1 MFAAASSASQK
12 TEHLPSWAALL
23 ERFYR
28 RMSLPLPSV
37 AHLKDQEVPHPY
49 QRLLVHS
56 HDMTPTLEAFYR
68 LPMRIALLS
77 REREEGWYLREV
89 ILKPL
94 SEARPVEYGVIQIY
108 LEHLPE
114 AARQR
119 VLEEE
124 RPLGNIL
131 QTEAI
136 PHLSWPQAF
145 FRVEADP
152 HMARVLGL
160 RQPCALYGRRNIL
173 LDVSRRLLADVLE
186 VLAPVDNTQTP

>member
-23 ERFYR
+23 ERFYK

-37 AHLKDQEVPHPY
+37 AHLKDHEVPHPY
-49 QRLLVHS
+49 HRLLVHS

-77 REREEGWYLREV
+77 REREEGAYLREV
-89 ILKPL
+89 ILKPQ
-94 SEARPVEYGVIQIY
+94 SEGQPVEYGVIQIY

-119 VLEEE
+119 VHEEE

-145 FRVEADP
+145 FRVESDT
-152 HMARVLGL
+152 HMARVLCL

-173 LDVSRRLLADVLE
+173 LDDSRRLLADVLE
-186 VLAPVDNTQTP
+186 VLAPVDNTQTA

>member
-1 MFAAASSASQK
+1 MFLAASSAGQK

-23 ERFYR
+23 ERFYK
-28 RMSLPLPSV
+28 RMTLPLPSV
-37 AHLKDQEVPHPY
+37 AHLKDHEVPQPY

-56 HDMTPTLEAFYR
+56 HDMTPTLEAFYGR
-68 LPMRIALLS
+68 PMRIALLS
-77 REREEGWYLREV
+77 REREEGAYLREV
-89 ILKPL
+89 ILRPQ
-94 SEARPVEYGVIQIY
+94 SEGQPVEYGVIQIY

-145 FRVEADP
+145 FRVESDT
-152 HMARVLGL
+152 HMSRVLCL
-160 RQPCALYGRRNIL
+160 SRPCVLYGRRNIL
-173 LDVSRRLLADVLE
+173 LDDSRRLLADVLE
-186 VLAPVDNTQTP
+186 VLAPVDNTQTA